1 MNSIRFQTLTATLL
15 FAVGAAAALASDNVV
30 IQTPARTQVQLTAG
44 QQQLLRS
51 RFKVVRTAVSDS
63 SVCAV
68 NQFSTS
74 ELAIVAR
81 SPGTAEVTV
90 WFAQPDQEPR
100 TYLIEVR

>member
-1 MNSIRFQTLTATLL
+1 MNSIRLQTLTATLL
-15 FAVGAAAALASDNVV
+15 FAVGTAATLASDKVV
-30 IQTPARTQVQLTAG
+30 VQQPAQAQVQLAAG
-44 QQQLLRS
+44 QQKLLRS
-51 RFKVVRTAVSDS
+51 RLKVVRTAVTDS

-68 NQFSTS
+68 NHFSAS

-100 TYLIEVR
+100 TYVVEVR